1 MSQLKK
7 DLYEVVYTVLQ
18 VNTKHQVREVNM

>member
-7 DLYEVVYTVLQ
+7 DLYDIVYTVLQ
-18 VNTKHQVREVNM
+18 VSSKHQVSEESM